1 MSAAESAS
9 TPQNLKTSSKFN
21 NCKLYYFDAYGRAE
35 TIRMMLHRAGIQFQ
49 DIRISDMKEV
59 QKLKDDDKLQYGQM
73 PMVELKDG
81 T

>member
-1 MSAAESAS
+1 
-9 TPQNLKTSSKFN
+9 
-21 NCKLYYFDAYGRAE
+21 
-35 TIRMMLHRAGIQFQ
+35 
-49 DIRISDMKEV
+49 MKEV